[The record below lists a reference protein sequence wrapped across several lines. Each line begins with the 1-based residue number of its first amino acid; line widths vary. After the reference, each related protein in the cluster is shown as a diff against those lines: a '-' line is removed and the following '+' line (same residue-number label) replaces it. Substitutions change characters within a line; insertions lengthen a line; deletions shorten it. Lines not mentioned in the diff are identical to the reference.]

1 MDAITAPTQH
11 PRLDGCLRPPP
22 SAHDAHAF
30 ALDAASSGPDL
41 GEHIGELARE
51 GRLDEFLDQTRS
63 ATALAGQTPFL
74 AEQLDPAL
82 AVIRDALA
90 GFDAS
95 QLPRTEQDAIADV
108 VALLD
113 ACVVELDE
121 SGVVSRDAVLDVS
134 CSGVDVFALSDC
146 ELEQA

>member
-1 MDAITAPTQH
+1 VFSSDGSSVFSAPAVFSE
-11 PRLDGCLRPPP
+11 DGALVPLESSFEGSSAVISSVVP
-22 SAHDAHAF
+22 SA
-30 ALDAASSGPDL
+30 G
-41 GEHIGELARE
+41 GEPSDGSADDELWV
-51 GRLDEFLDQTRS
+51 
-63 ATALAGQTPFL
+63 
-74 AEQLDPAL
+74 
-82 AVIRDALA
+82 AVGTGDSD
-90 GFDAS
+90 G
-95 QLPRTEQDAIADV
+95 V